1 MANKVY
7 TPMTLAGLSKNLR
20 SSKTEDLRW
29 TDVMEF
35 LEEYRHESAEGLV
48 AVTPVGGAVL
58 NEGDLVVV
66 GSAGSQTI
74 DATRKT

>member
-48 AVTPVGGAVL
+48 AVTPVWAAL
-58 NEGDLVVV
+58 F
-66 GSAGSQTI
+66 
-74 DATRKT
+74 